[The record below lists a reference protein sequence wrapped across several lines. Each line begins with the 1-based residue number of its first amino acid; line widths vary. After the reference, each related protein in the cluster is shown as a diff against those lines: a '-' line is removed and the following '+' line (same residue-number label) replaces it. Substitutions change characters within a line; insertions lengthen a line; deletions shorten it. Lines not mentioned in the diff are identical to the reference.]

1 MQPFD
6 AVTMALF
13 DGHYAGL
20 VLTCKD
26 REKNEILYKKY
37 SKSITIR

>member
-20 VLTCKD
+20 VLTWKSGVGPPQ
-26 REKNEILYKKY
+26 KKRRFEVLM
-37 SKSITIR
+37 KMH